1 RTPRAGRCRGTRRGD
16 RTGAARPRGGGLHG
30 CTPTACA
37 HERRHRD
44 PRDGFGCG
52 RHPGPDRARPNGECR
67 GVVRSRGAA
76 RRGRFVRGPGRAR
89 AIRSHALVQPGRHTV
104 PRRRRREGNGG
115 VDSRRAPRAPRCH
128 NSQSPS
134 SAAGARSC
142 HRGSAPGRLGHAR
155 RMGIRRGRGLAIAVD
170 RGCFRSPAPDH
181 AGAFRGRRH
190 YGIGPRRAGIVAPRP
205 ARRRGDRRGGRRAGA
220 CRAVWRRERTR
231 NSSWRWR
238 GARGSELRS
247 LGRGAPPGRHRR
259 MGAWRGDRRIVSVA
273 ASGRGRVQVLPDT
286 VADQIAAGEV
296 VERPASVVKE
306 LVENALDAGAQAI
319 RVELEDGGKTLIRVS
334 DDGSGLE
341 REDAR
346 LALQRHATSKIRTAT
361 DLIGV
366 ATFGFRGEALPAIAS
381 VSRFELETC
390 GDGDAE
396 SEGTRLR
403 VTGGKLDDV
412 QGAVRQRGT
421 TVTVRGLFYNT
432 PARRKFLSAG
442 ATETRAAVEA
452 LTVLALTRPDVA
464 FALTSDGRVLL
475 DCPPATRLIDRV
487 HALWGGELAD
497 TLLAVSHREGPLEV
511 TGLVQRPAQARPAG
525 RKGYVFVRGRPIR
538 DPFILRAAEAGYR
551 STIAPGD
558 RPSLLLFLDLPGDAV
573 DVNVHPAKLEARFR
587 DKFFVE
593 KVVEEAV
600 RAALAPLE
608 SAAHLGIGNREPGV
622 WDGSAGIGPGAI
634 PFEFF
639 PRESQASGSRLPA
652 PVLQLFDTYIVFQAV
667 QAVSIVDQHSAHERV
682 LYEDVMRQLSGDGAP
697 AQRLLL

>member
-1 RTPRAGRCRGTRRGD
+1 
-16 RTGAARPRGGGLHG
+16 
-30 CTPTACA
+30 
-37 HERRHRD
+37 
-44 PRDGFGCG
+44 
-52 RHPGPDRARPNGECR
+52 
-67 GVVRSRGAA
+67 
-76 RRGRFVRGPGRAR
+76 
-89 AIRSHALVQPGRHTV
+89 
-104 PRRRRREGNGG
+104 
-115 VDSRRAPRAPRCH
+115 
-128 NSQSPS
+128 
-134 SAAGARSC
+134 
-142 HRGSAPGRLGHAR
+142 
-155 RMGIRRGRGLAIAVD
+155 M
-170 RGCFRSPAPDH
+170 
-181 AGAFRGRRH
+181 
-190 YGIGPRRAGIVAPRP
+190 
-205 ARRRGDRRGGRRAGA
+205 
-220 CRAVWRRERTR
+220 
-231 NSSWRWR
+231 
-238 GARGSELRS
+238 
-247 LGRGAPPGRHRR
+247 
-259 MGAWRGDRRIVSVA
+259 SVA
-273 ASGRGRVQVLPDT
+273 TSGRGRVQVLPDT

-306 LVENALDAGAQAI
+306 LVENALDAGARAI

-334 DDGSGLE
+334 DDGSGLD

-390 GDGDAE
+390 GDGEAGE
-396 SEGTRLR
+396 NEGTRLR

-412 QGAVRQRGT
+412 QDAVRQRGT
-421 TVTVRGLFYNT
+421 TVTVRALFFNT
-432 PARRKFLSAG
+432 PARRKFLRAG

-464 FALTSDGRVLL
+464 FSLTSDSRTLL

-487 HALWGGELAD
+487 HALWGAELAD
-497 TLLAVSHREGPLEV
+497 TLLAVSHRAGPLEV
-511 TGLVQRPAQARPAG
+511 SGLVQRPAQARPAG

-600 RAALAPLE
+600 RGALAPLE
-608 SAAHLGIGNREPGV
+608 SSASFGAPGQVSGV
-622 WDGSAGIGPGAI
+622 WFQG
-634 PFEFF
+634 
-639 PRESQASGSRLPA
+639 ESGTGVMPTGVPLELFRADSLTPDTRHQTPL
-652 PVLQLFDTYIVFQAV
+652 LQLFDTYIVFQTN

-697 AQRLLL
+697 AQRLLLPLTLDFTPAELDAIEAHRELLARVGYEIEPFSGRSIVVHTAPNPHPRFEAARCLQELVADLAGGRFGGWQNRLERFAAMYACRAAIKAGQTLDTEEMRQLIVRLLSATLPAHDVHGRPSMVQLPKEELERRFGRA